1 MISRR
6 TTDSRLDQFIHAPQT
21 EFALVILILLSV
33 MLVIAQVAIAPTSPL
48 QTGLRTL
55 EDLITV
61 IFIIELT
68 VRYVVAR
75 NKRRFFRNYWLDI
88 VAVLPFSQAFR
99 LLRILRLLRLLRV
112 GILINRNLSRVS
124 STLAASVG
132 IQIGILLMV
141 GLIILVGAVSIY
153 LLEGQQNQ
161 DFDSLNQSIWWSFFT
176 LVAAEPTGGEPQ
188 TNAGRFV
195 ALLVAIGGLTM
206 FAVFTGV
213 VSAVMVERLQSVLE
227 VRYVELDELRDHILI
242 CGWNRS
248 GRLIVEE
255 LQADSETRHRS
266 VVIVAEATDTIEHEL
281 RHLNRAYLYF
291 YKGDY
296 TTIDVLEE
304 VGIYHAAQAILLADA
319 VRSRSDQDRD
329 ARTVL
334 AALTIEK
341 LNPNIHSCAQL
352 LDRKNNVQLR
362 VAGVEDVIVAD
373 EMTSHLIATSVRS
386 RGAAEVLSELLT
398 VQMGNQFYKF
408 PVPPEWVG
416 MTFWEVSQQLKQ
428 QFDAL
433 LIAIERPISGQRR
446 TLVNPG
452 KDELLQTAD
461 SLVAIASQMP
471 HLS

>member
-1 MISRR
+1 M
-6 TTDSRLDQFIHAPQT
+6 P
-21 EFALVILILLSV
+21 
-33 MLVIAQVAIAPTSPL
+33 
-48 QTGLRTL
+48 G
-55 EDLITV
+55 
-61 IFIIELT
+61 
-68 VRYVVAR
+68 
-75 NKRRFFRNYWLDI
+75 KR
-88 VAVLPFSQAFR
+88 AV
-99 LLRILRLLRLLRV
+99 
-112 GILINRNLSRVS
+112 
-124 STLAASVG
+124 
-132 IQIGILLMV
+132 QIGILLVV

-153 LLEGQQNQ
+153 LLEGQQNN
-161 DFDSLNQSIWWSFFT
+161 DFDSLNQALWWSFFT

-213 VSAVMVERLQSVLE
+213 VSAVMVQRLRSVLE

-255 LQADSETRHRS
+255 LQADRDTRRCPI
-266 VVIVAEATDTIEHEL
+266 VIVAETTESPEHEL
-281 RHLNRAYLYF
+281 RHVNRAYLYF

-296 TTIDVLEE
+296 TTIDVLED
-304 VGIYHAAQAILLADA
+304 VGIYYAAQAILLADA

-341 LNPNIHSCAQL
+341 LNPNIHTCAQL

-386 RGAAEVLSELLT
+386 RGAADVLSELLT
-398 VQMGNQFYKF
+398 VQVGNQFYKF
-408 PVPPEWVG
+408 AVPPGWVG
-416 MTFWEVSQQLKQ
+416 LSFWEASQYLKQ
-428 QFDAL
+428 QQDAL
-433 LIAIERPISGQRR
+433 LIAIERKTTEQRR
-446 TLVNPG
+446 TLVNP
-452 KDELLQTAD
+452 DQHEPLQAGD
-461 SLVAIASQMP
+461 FLVAIANQMP
-471 HLS
+471 DLRKF